1 MGRKIQIF
9 IGLIVLI
16 LLIVGARHVYYLI
29 RPCELK
35 RVCFAQNLNEN
46 ERSLLVELVKTTGG
60 ILDGHGI
67 PWIPVGGNLLAVYRH
82 NKFIIPWDDD
92 YDITIRDEDAP
103 RALAA
108 LSKQLVKIGATV
120 TKIGQVAGY
129 TRAFEEWGILYKVHF
144 QPDDTKPDIRQFL
157 DKKYTWPFVDIFI
170 GGTET
175 GPMGVKAI
183 TDEDLPLRDVIV
195 DGILMHLPSRG
206 PRSLESFM
214 QRPALMKNGVEQM
227 HSHRFESY
235 CGCTGPKEKKLSDR
249 PSKYIHEISFVS

>member
-9 IGLIVLI
+9 IGLVVLI
-16 LLIVGARHVYYLI
+16 VLIVGASHVYYLMT
-29 RPCELK
+29 PCKLK

-46 ERSLLVELVKTTGG
+46 ERTLLVELVKTTGG
-60 ILDGHGI
+60 ILDGHDI
-67 PWIPVGGNLLAVYRH
+67 PWIPVAGSLLAVYRH
-82 NKFIIPWDDD
+82 DKFIIPWDDD
-92 YDITIRDEDAP
+92 YDITIREEDAP

-108 LSKQLVKIGATV
+108 LSKQLVKIGATL
-120 TKIGQVAGY
+120 TKVGQQAGV
-129 TRAFEEWGILYKVHF
+129 EDWGILYKVHF

-157 DKKYTWPFVDIFI
+157 GKKYTWPFVDIFI

-183 TDEDLPLRDVIV
+183 TDEDLPLSNVIV
-195 DGILMHLPSRG
+195 DGISMHLPSRG

-214 QRPALMKNGVEQM
+214 QRPELMKNGVEQM
-227 HSHRFESY
+227 HSHRFESAY